1 MAGPYTLAE
10 IASRLGGRVA
20 GNPDVLISQVGSLEQ
35 AGAGQIAFLS
45 NPRYSSKL
53 AATRAAAVILAT
65 EAEGLTEIPRLVS
78 ENPYAAFARVSQ
90 LLNPP
95 EPFEPAVDPSSHIA
109 PGARIDA
116 SCRIGPGSVV
126 EVGAEIGPRSSV
138 GAGCHVGRGTRIG
151 ADCLL
156 YPSVVLYHGCVLGDR
171 VILHSGVV
179 IGADGFGIARDAGRW
194 LKIPQ
199 IGGVRIGS
207 DVEIGANSTID
218 RGAIED
224 TVIGDG
230 VKLDNQIQIGHN
242 CHIGAHTAMA
252 GCVAVAGSA
261 RIGAHCTIGAASLIL
276 GHLSIADHV
285 NISAATVISRSIG
298 EPGTY
303 TGMYPFDDNAS
314 WLRNTAHVRH
324 LDELVQR
331 IKALE
336 KKLEGRKDG

>member
-1 MAGPYTLAE
+1 MAGPFSLAE

-20 GNPDVLISQVGSLEQ
+20 GNPDVLISQVASLER
-35 AGAGQIAFLS
+35 ANSAQIAFLS
-45 NPRYSSKL
+45 NPRYRAKL
-53 AATRAAAVILAT
+53 AATRAGAVILGADA
-65 EAEGLTEIPRLVS
+65 EALTEIPRLVA

-90 LLNPP
+90 LLNPA
-95 EPFEPAVDPSSHIA
+95 EPVLPGIDPTASIAEGASIDPA
-109 PGARIDA
+109 
-116 SCRIGPGSVV
+116 CRIGPGAVV
-126 EVGAEIGPRSSV
+126 GEGAAVGPRTSV
-138 GAGCHVGRGTRIG
+138 GAGCHVGKGTRIG
-151 ADCLL
+151 ADCIL

-171 VILHSGVV
+171 VTLHSGVV

-207 DVEIGANSTID
+207 DVEIGANTTID
-218 RGAIED
+218 RGAMDD

-242 CHIGAHTAMA
+242 CHVGAHTAMA

-285 NISAATVISRSIG
+285 EISAATVISRSIS

-324 LDELVQR
+324 LDELAQR

-336 KKLEGRKDG
+336 KKLGGRKDG

>member
-35 AGAGQIAFLS
+35 ANAGEIAFLS
-45 NPRYSSKL
+45 NARYRSKL
-53 AATRAAAVILAT
+53 AATRAGAVIVGA
-65 EAEGLTEIPRLVS
+65 EAEGLTDIPRLVA

-95 EPFEPAVDPSSHIA
+95 DPVHPAVHASAHIA
-109 PGARIDA
+109 TGARIDP
-116 SCRIGPGSVV
+116 SSRIGPGSVV
-126 EVGAEIGPRSSV
+126 EEGAEIGPRTSV
-138 GAGCHVGRGTRIG
+138 GAGCHIGKGTRIG
-151 ADCLL
+151 ADGIL
-156 YPSVVLYHGCVLGDR
+156 YPAVVIYHGCVLGDR

-199 IGGVRIGS
+199 VGGVRIGS
-207 DVEIGANSTID
+207 DVEVGANSTID
-218 RGAIED
+218 RGAIDD

-242 CHIGAHTAMA
+242 CHVGAHTAMA

-285 NISAATVISRSIG
+285 DVSAATVVSRSIG
-298 EPGTY
+298 KPGTY

-324 LDELVQR
+324 LDRLAQR

-336 KKLEGRKDG
+336 KKLEERKDG